1 MVRGKSIILVEKYA
15 VVVITTNLYIR
26 TRFMK
31 SWVYICPPW
40 STKYGSV
47 QSTSHYFNCL
57 FFIPSPIIFPHFTHA
72 FSIAKLSPVVI
83 WSLTVPLYGNSL
95 TWKARTPT
103 VNWYRNLEFWKEKLL
118 ITQNGVTKKTVG
130 ETWPT
135 LDRCTTLDRSNNNG
149 R

>member
-1 MVRGKSIILVEKYA
+1 MA
-15 VVVITTNLYIR
+15 VITTNLYIR

-57 FFIPSPIIFPHFTHA
+57 SFIPSPIIFPHFTHA

-83 WSLTVPLYGNSL
+83 WSHTVPLYGNSL
-95 TWKARTPT
+95 TWKQGRLYRTTCPGRKSSWGPPSLFFCLKPRFFQKKILKKSLFSFVVGPPFSLGPLAAAR
-103 VNWYRNLEFWKEKLL
+103 VARL
-118 ITQNGVTKKTVG
+118 
-130 ETWPT
+130 
-135 LDRCTTLDRSNNNG
+135 
-149 R
+149 